1 MSAFLCVS
9 PDIGLLSLS
18 VPKRCESDKDT
29 CRLQD
34 IPTLAIQRKSEN
46 ILKPIKNKPMFTE
59 AVASELNVKPDVS
72 SLSPAPWSFHLV
84 QTLSILLVLLQEP
97 FEH

>member
-1 MSAFLCVS
+1 
-9 PDIGLLSLS
+9 
-18 VPKRCESDKDT
+18 
-29 CRLQD
+29 
-34 IPTLAIQRKSEN
+34 
-46 ILKPIKNKPMFTE
+46 MFTE
-59 AVASELNVKPDVS
+59 AVASEQNVKPDVS